1 MLITATGQIAAAQDN
16 AYLNYIKA
24 DSAWLY
30 RWDLDAADWML
41 NQVQYYIYSDGR
53 HTALLTKDYQTGA
66 EAALSE
72 YVYDNS
78 GRRESSTNYTW
89 AGTWVPAT
97 RYLNEYDFLGRAS
110 SVRLQ
115 KWVNGEWTEERLQQN
130 YLYDIQNRLTGYESI
145 YWRNGA
151 WTPPSVNELNYN
163 DLGQLESR
171 IATRPDGDIDYRII
185 YEYSDMGLQTQFYTQ
200 YPVDGG
206 WSNWNLRTVQ
216 YDGCGRKSG
225 QTNYSGEGPNWIPS
239 TKTVLFTSFDGVSY
253 PGRKVPVCHNGHTI
267 RVSVAAVPAHLRHG
281 DCLGICLHEREKP
294 SSIEGE
300 PPFTVFPNP
309 AGARLTLRF
318 SQQLNFG
325 QMRVV
330 LTDFSGKLISSY
342 PVTDNA
348 DLLIERGRLKS
359 GYYNV
364 RLITGNETFSQTV
377 IFE

>member
-1 MLITATGQIAAAQDN
+1 L
-16 AYLNYIKA
+16 
-24 DSAWLY
+24 
-30 RWDLDAADWML
+30 
-41 NQVQYYIYSDGR
+41 
-53 HTALLTKDYQTGA
+53 
-66 EAALSE
+66 
-72 YVYDNS
+72 
-78 GRRESSTNYTW
+78 
-89 AGTWVPAT
+89 
-97 RYLNEYDFLGRAS
+97 
-110 SVRLQ
+110 
-115 KWVNGEWTEERLQQN
+115 
-130 YLYDIQNRLTGYESI
+130 
-145 YWRNGA
+145 
-151 WTPPSVNELNYN
+151 
-163 DLGQLESR
+163 
-171 IATRPDGDIDYRII
+171 
-185 YEYSDMGLQTQFYTQ
+185 TQFYTQ
-200 YPVDGG
+200 YPAGEG

-216 YDGCGRKSG
+216 YDGCGRKAG

-309 AGARLTLRF
+309 ASAMMTLRF
-318 SQQLNFG
+318 NQQLDYG
-325 QMRVV
+325 QMRVE

-348 DLLIERGRLKS
+348 DLLIERGRLKP

-364 RLITGNETFSQTV
+364 RLLTGNETFSQTV